1 MWDGA
6 RAACSLSDMPK
17 HRGEVET
24 PGTCS
29 RGLEGE
35 AVLLLE
41 GCSHGHACLTK
52 TGWEL
57 VTKDFPLSAHKRVF
71 VLFVRFTAFGFP
83 VPVLSVDVSH
93 WKQLSSS
100 NACAPQE
107 TQSRELVANWR

>member
-6 RAACSLSDMPK
+6 RAACSLSDVPK
-17 HRGEVET
+17 HRGDVET

-35 AVLLLE
+35 AVPLLE
-41 GCSHGHACLTK
+41 GCSHRHACLTK

-57 VTKDFPLSAHKRVF
+57 VTKDFPLSAHKQVF
-71 VLFVRFTAFGFP
+71 VLFVRCTAFGLP
-83 VPVLSVDVSH
+83 VPVLSADVSH

-107 TQSRELVANWR
+107 TQSRELVAN